1 LNGAERKETG
11 LKLQGKVAIVAGGG
25 QGIGEGIVKCLAE
38 EGADVAVFDI
48 NPNTANSMAAQDKKL
63 GRKALPVVADLTVK
77 AQVDGAVKKT
87 VDFFGKIDILVNDVG
102 GVSVETGE
110 MMRQYKSTFADQTLP
125 GFMYDSPEVWDRYFA
140 LNLKSHV
147 MLCQAVTPYFIKQ
160 RSGKIV
166 NISSTSGRI
175 ADPSQMHYASMKAG
189 DISITWTLARALAR
203 FNITVNCI
211 CPGFVY
217 TPLWDRGAIARL
229 EEMREAKK
237 KGTLPLPFSRIT
249 DEELASL
256 TPREF
261 WLRYIVIPNTPNG
274 RDQTPEDMGK
284 AVAFFVS
291 EDARNIT
298 GQVLHVDG
306 GFVMR

>member
-1 LNGAERKETG
+1 MRLE
-11 LKLQGKVAIVAGGG
+11 GKVAIVVGGG

-38 EGADVAVFDI
+38 EGADTAVFDI
-48 NPNTANSMAAQDKKL
+48 NADTAKKMTDQVKAM
-63 GRKALPVVADLTVK
+63 GRKALAVVADVTDVK
-77 AQVDGAVKKT
+77 QVNKSVKQT
-87 VDFFGKIDILVNDVG
+87 VDFFGKIDILVNVVG
-102 GVSVETGE
+102 GASVETGRLMVE
-110 MMRQYKSTFADQTLP
+110 YKKTFSDQSLP
-125 GFMYDSPEVWDRYFA
+125 GFMYDSPEIWDRYYE
-140 LNLKSHV
+140 LNLKTHV

-175 ADPSQMHYASMKAG
+175 ADPSQMHYASMKAA

-203 FNITVNCI
+203 YNITVNCV

-217 TPLWDRGAIARL
+217 TPLWNRGAIGRL
-229 EEMREAKK
+229 AELREAKK
-237 KGTLPLPFSRIT
+237 KGVNLPPPFNRIT
-249 DEELASL
+249 DEELERL
-256 TPREF
+256 TPQDF
-261 WLRYIVIPNTPNG
+261 WRNFIVIPNTPNG
-274 RDQTPEDMGK
+274 REQTPEDMGK

-291 EDARNIT
+291 EDAKNIT